1 MKFAIDRDV
10 FLGVL
15 KCVDGV
21 CPPKGS
27 FVSLA
32 CCHIEATNNKIVV
45 TGTDLE
51 LTLRIVEQATV
62 MEEGRAIIPSHQ
74 LLEIVQSQPGGAQ
87 VLISTEGTS
96 TIITSGNFKSRLSSM
111 DIFEYPQIQNLDA
124 ETCLK
129 VSALEFKKLI
139 NKTRFCISKDSTRQE
154 FTGVSIAKWLR
165 ANGVDR
171 RTSFVVCRDDGDD
184 LWHAE
189 FAARKGDYSAAEGF
203 ERIYEVHYRWRR
215 HRIRR
220 RLGGEEDSRS
230 HGQYDVFCDVY

>member
-62 MEEGRAIIPSHQ
+62 MEEGKAIIPSHQ

-154 FTGVSIAKWLR
+154 FTGVSMR
-165 ANGVDR
+165 VSQNGCVQMASTD
-171 RTSFVVCRDDGDD
+171 TVCRV
-184 LWHAE
+184 
-189 FAARKGDYSAAEGF
+189 S
-203 ERIYEVHYRWRR
+203 
-215 HRIRR
+215 RR
-220 RLGGEEDSRS
+220 RRRF
-230 HGQYDVFCDVY
+230 VAR